1 MNELDFGSTIKKIV
15 DKNKEQKQEEIKA
28 ADLVKS
34 ITYISRYCHDLQS
47 CNKCL
52 IKKWCKEK
60 RKKCPEEWTYTN
72 NWSYSNN

>member
-1 MNELDFGSTIKKIV
+1 MTDQEKVNYELD
-15 DKNKEQKQEEIKA
+15 NNPQEIQA
-28 ADLVKS
+28 INLVAS
-34 ITYISRYCHDLQS
+34 ISYISRYCHNLQS